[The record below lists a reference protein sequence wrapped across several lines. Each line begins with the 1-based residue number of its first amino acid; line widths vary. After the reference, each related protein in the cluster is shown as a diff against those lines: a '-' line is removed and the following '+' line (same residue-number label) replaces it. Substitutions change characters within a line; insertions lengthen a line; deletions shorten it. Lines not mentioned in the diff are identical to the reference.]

1 MYKLTTIDI
10 EKIDCPILIRKTEN
24 TAGIDG
30 TDSIDNTHSPTGT
43 QEYRFINGA
52 ELAASSFEEKYDI
65 KTVRIC
71 SGSSGGRQDASGSSG
86 GCDSY
91 IELIVSKPEC
101 EQPVSRNK
109 DDSFF

>member
-1 MYKLTTIDI
+1 MYKLTTINI
-10 EKIDCPILIRKTEN
+10 EKIDCPILIRKT
-24 TAGIDG
+24 AG
-30 TDSIDNTHSPTGT
+30 TDNTHST

-71 SGSSGGRQDASGSSG
+71 SESSSSGG
-86 GCDSY
+86 

-101 EQPVSRNK
+101 EQPVSKNK

>member
-1 MYKLTTIDI
+1 MYKLTTINI

-30 TDSIDNTHSPTGT
+30 TDSSDITDTPNGT
-43 QEYRFINGA
+43 QEYRFTNGA
-52 ELAASSFEEKYDI
+52 ELVASSFEEKYDI

-71 SGSSGGRQDASGSSG
+71 SGSSGGG
-86 GCDSY
+86 
-91 IELIVSKPEC
+91 IEILVSKPEC

>member
-10 EKIDCPILIRKTEN
+10 EKIDCLILIRKV
-24 TAGIDG
+24 AGIDG
-30 TDSIDNTHSPTGT
+30 TDSIDNTHSTH
-43 QEYRFINGA
+43 EYRFTSGA
-52 ELAASSFEEKYDI
+52 ELVASSFEEKYDI

-71 SGSSGGRQDASGSSG
+71 SEPSGSSG
-86 GCDSY
+86 GCDSCY

-101 EQPVSRNK
+101 EQPVSKNK